1 MADSDDEWGNWAKCE
16 RARASQLLVFGA
28 STLCSAGQPPSAS
41 APAVCAAARSEA
53 TAAAAALAVCA
64 AAEPD
69 ARESATA
76 SAAVEGPVPEGVRRV
91 RHGPQNCHVTKVR
104 QKKQKER
111 A

>member
-16 RARASQLLVFGA
+16 RARASQLPVFGA

-53 TAAAAALAVCA
+53 TA
-64 AAEPD
+64 
-69 ARESATA
+69 TA

-91 RHGPQNCHVTKVR
+91 RHGPQWPSELPVTKVR